1 MGDDFPLTV
10 VSVAEA
16 AVRLSIAPHRVRRL
30 LQGGRLP
37 GRKLGR
43 EWAVLWPTDAR
54 MRGGGN
60 ADHNSEQVSRETPH
74 LLTALRQQLRQVG
87 TTLIR
92 TGNASAQAR
101 PARGAVFLT
110 WRRPNSLAVTFA
122 MGRVTPTQQWAPYA
136 LGSDLPFWLKDR
148 ARWAPVIPVVRRYD
162 RVRGW
167 CVPRLVRLAGVA
179 AVIVDDIARLE
190 EALARLGTEPE
201 RTLRRRGDDPRAW

>member
-1 MGDDFPLTV
+1 MGDAFPVTV
-10 VSVAEA
+10 VSVAA
-16 AVRLSIAPHRVRRL
+16 AAARLSIAPHRVRRL

-54 MRGGGN
+54 MRGGSS
-60 ADHNSEQVSRETPH
+60 ADHNRAHGSRETPH
-74 LLTALRQQLRQVG
+74 RLTSLRQQLRQLG

-92 TGNASAQAR
+92 TGNAYAQAR
-101 PARGAVFLT
+101 PARGAIFLT

-136 LGSDLPFWLKDR
+136 LGIDLPFWRTDR

-179 AVIVDDIARLE
+179 AASVTKSRVSRRLCHG
-190 EALARLGTEPE
+190 LVLSRSV
-201 RTLRRRGDDPRAW
+201 RHNDPSMW